1 VNVLVVGG
9 AGYIGSVTVERL
21 QAAGLKPIVFDNLT
35 KGHRAAVPPGVPFVQ
50 GDMSDRAALD
60 ALFAAH
66 SVDAVM
72 HFAALSLVGE
82 SVEHPAR
89 YFGNNVAGG
98 LVLLDAMRAAGVKK
112 LVFSSTAAVYGEP
125 ERWPIEEDFPHQPT
139 NPYGESKL
147 AFEKALKWYE
157 RAYGL
162 RYAALRYFNA
172 CGATARV
179 GEDHDPET
187 HLIPLV
193 LQVAQGKR
201 PHIGIFGEDYP
212 TLDGTC
218 VRDYI
223 HVVDLADAHIKALSV
238 LDIRSVTYNL
248 GNGTG
253 FSVKQVI
260 EAARRVT
267 GHAIPAQVQP
277 RRAGDPAVLV
287 ASSAR
292 IREELGWVPQK
303 PDIETIIADAWAW
316 HQAHPQGYAP
326 LEKEASRV

>member
-1 VNVLVVGG
+1 MNVLVVGG

-21 QAAGLKPIVFDNLT
+21 LAAGLYPIVFDNLN
-35 KGHRAAVPPGVPFVQ
+35 KGHRASVPAQVPFFQ

-60 ALFAAH
+60 AVFTAYRI
-66 SVDAVM
+66 DAVM

-98 LVLLDAMRAAGVKK
+98 LVLLDAMRAAGVTK

-172 CGATARV
+172 CGATERV

-187 HLIPLV
+187 HLIPLI
-193 LQVAQGKR
+193 LQVAQGR
-201 PHIGIFGEDYP
+201 REHIGIFGDDYP
-212 TLDGTC
+212 TADGTC

-223 HVVDLADAHIKALSV
+223 HVVDLAEAHIQALGV
-238 LDIRSVTYNL
+238 LEQRSVTYNL

-260 EAARRVT
+260 EAARKVT
-267 GHAIPAQVQP
+267 GHPIPARVQP

-292 IREELGWVPQK
+292 IREELGWVPQR

-316 HQAHPQGYAP
+316 HEAHPQGYAP
-326 LEKEASRV
+326 LQQETSRV